1 MYRKEA
7 EENSFTNMRFKSL
20 TNPVSNQIKTIIAF
34 LLLNIQIY
42 KHEYYF

>member
-1 MYRKEA
+1 MNRRKA
-7 EENSFTNMRFKSL
+7 EENCFTNMRFKSL
-20 TNPVSNQIKTIIAF
+20 TNPVSNQTKTIITF